1 MSENPLSALHRRR
14 IEALYIAH
22 SATIRAK
29 LQWLGFGG
37 QTLEDLHQ
45 EVFIIA
51 MRHAEELRDDARAW
65 LVKVARGVVVNYLRR
80 RREVLVGEA
89 GLDRLSTAA
98 DPEVRE
104 ILRRGLDA
112 LGDVERQF
120 VLRYDLYGETIA
132 EIARDFGMTAERAY
146 ARVRAARKRLRR
158 AIEEDECA
166 WPDE

>member
-1 MSENPLSALHRRR
+1 MTENSLSTPHRRR

-22 SATIRAK
+22 AATIRAK

-45 EVFIIA
+45 EIFIIA
-51 MRHAEELRDDARAW
+51 IRHAEELRDDARAW

-80 RREVLVGEA
+80 RREVLDAEA
-89 GLDRLSTAA
+89 GLDRPATAA
-98 DPEVRE
+98 NPEARE
-104 ILRRGLDA
+104 IVRRALEA
-112 LGDVERQF
+112 LGEVERQL
-120 VLRYDLYGETIA
+120 VIRYDLYGETIA
-132 EIARDFGMTAERAY
+132 EIAHDLGMTTERAY

-158 AIEEDECA
+158 AIEEDDCA

>member
-29 LQWLGFGG
+29 LQWLGFSG

-45 EVFIIA
+45 EVFVIA
-51 MRHAEELRDDARAW
+51 IRHAEELRDDARAW
-65 LVKVARGVVVNYLRR
+65 LVKVAWSVVVNYRRR
-80 RREVLVGEA
+80 RREVLDAEA

-104 ILRRGLDA
+104 IVRRGLDA
-112 LGDVERQF
+112 LGEEERQIM
-120 VLRYDLYGETIA
+120 VRYDLYGETLT
-132 EIARDFGMTAERAY
+132 EIARDFGLTAERAY

-158 AIEEDECA
+158 IIDGDKGAT
-166 WPDE
+166 